1 MNGWTVHK
9 RWIQAVTGGL
19 VLCLL
24 LSLCRLYGQGEEVRE
39 QVVRLH
45 ILANSDSEADQQ
57 LKLQVRDAVVEA
69 AAGWLDGATDTTDAL
84 AMAEEALPRLEAVA
98 QQTVEAA
105 GYAYPVEVEL
115 CRMYFTTRQYDTVT
129 LPAGTYEAVRVTIGE
144 GAGRNWWCVVYPP
157 LCAGAATDRKTL
169 ADVLDAGGQKLVEG
183 GGFTVKFKVLEWLEG
198 LLTLFGKKK

>member
-1 MNGWTVHK
+1 MKRWNIHK

-24 LSLCRLYGQGEEVRE
+24 VSLCGLYGQCEEVRN

-45 ILANSDSEADQQ
+45 ILANSDNESDQQ

-69 AAGWLDGATDTTDAL
+69 AAGWLDGAADTTEAL
-84 AMAEEALPRLEAVA
+84 AMAKEALPRLEAVA

-105 GYAYPVEVEL
+105 GYTYPVKVEL

-129 LPAGTYEAVRVTIGE
+129 LPAGTYEAVRITIGK
-144 GAGRNWWCVVYPP
+144 GVGRNWWCVVYPP
-157 LCAGAATDRKTL
+157 LCAGAAADRKTM
-169 ADVLDAGGQKLVEG
+169 ADVLDADGQKLVEG
-183 GGFTVKFKVLEWLEG
+183 SGFTVKFKVVEWLEA
-198 LLTLFGKKK
+198 LLRLFR